1 MSNIIYFVFWARLVS
16 WDEITLIQT
25 FFILWFFMSAIRP
38 RQNLNS
44 KIGLKKLFLDPPY
57 LFTFIFAK
65 QIWKTMEKLIQSVN
79 LSTWSV
85 FFSTFFAKIH
95 NNGFTSRLWW
105 KNTKILQKEPK
116 LANFMAEEV
125 SDQNKVF
132 QNTNFV
138 KY

>member
-65 QIWKTMEKLIQSVN
+65 QIWKTMEKLIQPVN

-95 NNGFTSRLWW
+95 NNGFTSCLWR
-105 KNTKILQKEPK
+105 KVTKILQKEPNS
-116 LANFMAEEV
+116 ANSWPKSYLIKTNFY
-125 SDQNKVF
+125 K
-132 QNTNFV
+132 NTNFT
-138 KY
+138 KF